1 VKGVYN
7 REVELQKVQIFS
19 DYCEGQY
26 NLGVASIIAAYVA
39 LIIAWLQYL
48 YQNFAEMPWGL
59 SFWGYVLLLLGS
71 LMLLLMFWQVFD
83 KVFSKQHNSDHEL
96 IQRLL
101 EKIEDYEPLPSL
113 LELKKMRKQKK
124 R

>member
-1 VKGVYN
+1 
-7 REVELQKVQIFS
+7 
-19 DYCEGQY
+19 
-26 NLGVASIIAAYVA
+26 LGVASIIAAYVA